1 MHEYRP
7 AIAITAS
14 LTEAAYGVWSQF
26 SAVLP
31 ASYLSEVRR
40 AGGLALMV
48 APEPALVA
56 DPDELL
62 HRVDG
67 LIVSGG
73 VDMDPASY
81 GAAPHPETKGW
92 SSERDAFELALTR
105 RAAEIDMPV
114 LGICRGMQVLNVA
127 FGGTLFQHLPET
139 FGHED
144 HRRVPGTFD
153 DADHEVRLVA
163 DSLAAAAAGELL
175 HTTKSHHHQGVDEV
189 GAGLIVTGTSSL
201 DELIE
206 AIEMPD
212 RRFVLG
218 VQWHPEADERSRVIG
233 ALVQAAAQYRDA
245 RRDGSAAE
253 RPHLRAIGSS

>member
-1 MHEYRP
+1 MAEYRP
-7 AIAITAS
+7 AIAITTP
-14 LTEAAYGVWSQF
+14 LTAATYGVWTQP

-31 ASYLSEVRR
+31 ASYLAEVRH

-48 APEPALVA
+48 GPEPELVA

-81 GAAPHPETKGW
+81 GAEPHPETKGW
-92 SSERDAFELALTR
+92 STERDDFELALVR
-105 RAAEIDMPV
+105 RAAEIDLP
-114 LGICRGMQVLNVA
+114 LLAICRGMQVLNVA
-127 FGGTLFQHLPET
+127 FGGNLFQHLPET

-144 HRRVPGTFD
+144 HRRVPGNFD
-153 DADHEVRLVA
+153 EADHDVRLVP

-175 HTTKSHHHQGVDEV
+175 HTTKSHHHQGVDQV
-189 GAGLIVTGTSSL
+189 GDGLIVTGTSAL
-201 DELIE
+201 DDLVE
-206 AIEMPD
+206 AIELPD

-218 VQWHPEADERSRVIG
+218 VQWHPEADERSRVIA
-233 ALVQAAAQYRDA
+233 ALVQAAAQYRDQRTA
-245 RRDGSAAE
+245 VAA
-253 RPHLRAIGSS
+253 P